1 MLHCNSLYVLGP
13 SGSGKTTLAKNIIN
27 QLEHIAKEPCQ
38 RIIYVYNIYQEIFNQ
53 MNVDVFIQDGDD
65 MLMKLHKS
73 IAGKPCL
80 GKCSNKKKSS
90 NFPHR
95 WVGGR
100 GCFECGNFFRIFP
113 HFFFFFSNA
122 SLIVVFDDLIL
133 SKNLSGIAAYFA
145 IQARHLN
152 LSLLFLSQ
160 KLFINCNYYRQIS
173 ANSNYC
179 TLMNN
184 NRNKAEISTLSRQ
197 LSPGSNDLIKYYNDA
212 TENGQK
218 GYSYLSINMS
228 QEVVK
233 TVQFLGEFFQKP
245 HYVKVYNKMVR
256 NKILKDESSEDK
268 SVTDFSRMKLVDIY
282 EAEEEDMLGVDDN
295 LEHVDN
301 VDVEEEKCDCNKEH
315 QHQSPINLL
324 PPPNIKTHSPSL
336 SSTLSSASASTTSTT
351 STSTPTLSLWQNR
364 NYAPPPIQQST
375 VQPTS
380 KSITTVDSSL
390 QPINNLSSTATIDKP
405 NETFVTTTTSSPTT
419 TTMSTMTEDNNQLEE
434 NVGKYLQQQQQ
445 QQLQLQ
451 QDFQQKMIQ
460 QQQQH
465 QLQMEQQLQLQK
477 QKQLELEQ
485 HQQQQL
491 LQLQQNQHQQQQ
503 QLQVQQE
510 NQDDLKKEQMKLQI
524 EDMDEGLPPST
535 TSTSVVPFSGS
546 WAPDREL
553 PFPET
558 VNNAP
563 HNLGAIPKQLS
574 SNISL
579 PLTAPISAVA
589 ITNNNNNIPKQI
601 STTAPLPLE
610 TIIPKAIKGNV
621 VNPIAV
627 DYDKRNAVVPLQT
640 SLVPQTNLV
649 PYSSS
654 QVVAQPT
661 TTALQRQIVPLTTT
675 EIIPFNNDELVMSTG
690 YRPYQLSVPDNIVDD
705 DTRMVD
711 LGESM
716 QVDNGDS
723 YNKYVL
729 NLPLKCDVCD
739 TIFDNHM
746 ALRIHRTT
754 GCTGPGAYPCLI
766 CGKSIG
772 TKGALSSHMKA
783 MHTMKK
789 RVFGGKKIKLQQ
801 LRSTNRAQKPL
812 SLKTVKYK

>member
-1 MLHCNSLYVLGP
+1 
-13 SGSGKTTLAKNIIN
+13 
-27 QLEHIAKEPCQ
+27 
-38 RIIYVYNIYQEIFNQ
+38 
-53 MNVDVFIQDGDD
+53 
-65 MLMKLHKS
+65 
-73 IAGKPCL
+73 
-80 GKCSNKKKSS
+80 
-90 NFPHR
+90 
-95 WVGGR
+95 
-100 GCFECGNFFRIFP
+100 
-113 HFFFFFSNA
+113 
-122 SLIVVFDDLIL
+122 
-133 SKNLSGIAAYFA
+133 
-145 IQARHLN
+145 
-152 LSLLFLSQ
+152 
-160 KLFINCNYYRQIS
+160 
-173 ANSNYC
+173 
-179 TLMNN
+179 MNN

-336 SSTLSSASASTTSTT
+336 SSTLSSASASTTST
-351 STSTPTLSLWQNR
+351 TSTPTLSLWQNR

>member
-1 MLHCNSLYVLGP
+1 
-13 SGSGKTTLAKNIIN
+13 
-27 QLEHIAKEPCQ
+27 
-38 RIIYVYNIYQEIFNQ
+38 
-53 MNVDVFIQDGDD
+53 
-65 MLMKLHKS
+65 
-73 IAGKPCL
+73 
-80 GKCSNKKKSS
+80 
-90 NFPHR
+90 
-95 WVGGR
+95 
-100 GCFECGNFFRIFP
+100 
-113 HFFFFFSNA
+113 
-122 SLIVVFDDLIL
+122 
-133 SKNLSGIAAYFA
+133 
-145 IQARHLN
+145 
-152 LSLLFLSQ
+152 
-160 KLFINCNYYRQIS
+160 
-173 ANSNYC
+173 
-179 TLMNN
+179 MNN

-336 SSTLSSASASTTSTT
+336 SSTLSSASASTTST
-351 STSTPTLSLWQNR
+351 TSTPTLSLWQNR

-675 EIIPFNNDELVMSTG
+675 EIIPFNNDELVMSNG